1 MANYHHSPPTWL
13 TTAGKVALVY
23 IAMAGLWIAFSDRIL
38 EQLVRNTAELSQWQT
53 AKGWLFV
60 ITTGGLLFA
69 YLQRCLRR
77 QHETFNELTVL
88 FDSVPAIV
96 YVADMQTYDLLYV
109 NGFAS
114 ERFGPGWQNRKCHD
128 YLQQGQEQHCG
139 FCSNP
144 LLLRDGQ
151 PGPAV
156 IWEFRNT
163 RDGRWYQCLDKAVR
177 WPDGRLVRL
186 EIALDITERKEM
198 ERTKEE
204 LLATVS
210 HEMRTPLTAISGFS
224 ELLLDE
230 PSLTPTVRHHVATI
244 FREAEKMQ
252 ELVQTFLEVR
262 RLKTDQARVDYETIK
277 VRDLLE
283 SAATSRECTERHSL
297 TIDCPQRLE
306 IYGNRRE
313 LKQVFGQMVA
323 NACRFSPDG
332 GEILLQGRDC
342 GEHVDITVDDQ
353 GIGIPAE
360 DRERIFEPFYR
371 LDIGDR
377 RRMRGLGL
385 GLAMV
390 REIITLHGGAIRVDS
405 TPQQGSRFT
414 VTLPKPGRTVPTAE
428 QSTPAGSA

>member
-1 MANYHHSPPTWL
+1 MGNSRHIRRPWL
-13 TTAGKVALVY
+13 LTALKVAVVY
-23 IAMAGLWIAFSDRIL
+23 VVIAGLWITFSDLIL
-38 EQLVRNTAELSQWQT
+38 MHMFTSPGELSHWQT

-60 ITTGGLLFA
+60 MMTGGLLFL

-77 QHETFNELTVL
+77 QHEAFGELTML
-88 FDSVPAIV
+88 FDSVPAVV
-96 YVADMQTYDLLYV
+96 YVADMQTHELLYV

-114 ERFGPGWQNRKCHD
+114 ERFGTQWQHRKCHE
-128 YLQQGQEQHCG
+128 YLQQGQQQPCG

-144 LLLRDGQ
+144 LLMYDGQ

-186 EIALDITERKEM
+186 EIALDVTERKEL

-204 LLATVS
+204 LLSAVS
-210 HEMRTPLTAISGFS
+210 HDMRTPLTAITGFS
-224 ELLLDE
+224 ELLLEDSTL
-230 PSLTPTVRHHVATI
+230 PQPVRHHVETI

-252 ELVQTFLEVR
+252 DLVQTFLEVR
-262 RLKTDQARVDYETIK
+262 RLKTDRTRIDYEPLA
-277 VRDLLE
+277 VRALLE
-283 SAATSRECTERHSL
+283 QATASNRECTSKHAL
-297 TIDCPQRLE
+297 HIDCPAGLE
-306 IYGNRRE
+306 VFGNRRE
-313 LKQVFGQMVA
+313 LGQVFGQLAA

-332 GEILLQGRDC
+332 GTVLLQARD
-342 GEHVDITVDDQ
+342 GGGSVEIAIIDE

-360 DRERIFEPFYR
+360 DRERIFEPFHR

-377 RRMRGLGL
+377 RRVRGIGL

-390 REIITLHGGAIRVDS
+390 REIITLHGGMIRVES
-405 TPQQGSRFT
+405 TPGVGSRFL
-414 VTLPKPGRTVPTAE
+414 VILPKPAAAA
-428 QSTPAGSA
+428 AGSAPHPGR